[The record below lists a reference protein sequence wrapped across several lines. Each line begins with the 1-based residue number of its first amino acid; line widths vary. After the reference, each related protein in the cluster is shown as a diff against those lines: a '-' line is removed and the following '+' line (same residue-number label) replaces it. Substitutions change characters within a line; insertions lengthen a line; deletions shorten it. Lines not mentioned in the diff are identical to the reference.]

1 MTTEQFIFTKKFPN
15 RLYRHILFWVL
26 FYIFSLITYFH
37 DGLDKVGFKNWAILE
52 ISEDFFHVLTQMLFA
67 YAVLYI
73 LYPLLLTRK
82 KYFLFII
89 SMVVLGIATF
99 WIYYYEHIYFFKA
112 IHTRAG
118 MPFRPPDIVFWF
130 SMISLFTYFPVST
143 GLAITIKVLKNF
155 YLKQKQNQVLSK
167 ENASAELQ
175 LLKAQVHPH
184 FLFNTLNNIY
194 SFTLD
199 KSMQAPKLVKNLSDT
214 LYYMINDCEENIV
227 PLDKEIKMMNDYIEL
242 ERVRYGQRLE
252 MQLSIE
258 GNTAG
263 KYVTPLLMIPFVENS
278 FKHGAS
284 KMITGGWMHLFIQ
297 VDNDVLHFTLA
308 NGKPPDTKNNGLGG
322 IGLSN
327 VTKRL
332 ELLYPGSHLLK
343 TDTTENTYTV
353 SMQVPVFTSMPLTEK
368 NTVYADH

>member
-1 MTTEQFIFTKKFPN
+1 MTTEQFIFTKKFPD
-15 RLYRHILFWVL
+15 RLYRHISFWVL
-26 FYIFSLITYFH
+26 FYIFSMLTYFH
-37 DGLDKVGFKNWAILE
+37 DGLDKVGFKKWAILQM
-52 ISEDFFHVLTQMLFA
+52 SEDFFHIFTQIIFCYLI
-67 YAVLYI
+67 LYF
-73 LYPLLLTRK
+73 LYPLFLAKK
-82 KYFLFII
+82 KYFLFLVGF
-89 SMVVLGIATF
+89 VVLGVLTF
-99 WIYYYEHIYFFKA
+99 WFYFFEHLYIFKA
-112 IHTRAG
+112 IHAKAG
-118 MPFRPPDIVFWF
+118 MLFRPPDVVYWF
-130 SMISLFTYFPVST
+130 AMISLFTYFPISA
-143 GLAITIKVLKNF
+143 GLAVTIKVLKNF
-155 YLKQKQNQVLSK
+155 YLKQKQNKVLSK
-167 ENASAELQ
+167 ENSNAELR

-214 LYYMINDCEENIV
+214 LHYMINDCEENMV

-252 MQLSIE
+252 MQVVIE
-258 GNTAG
+258 GDTKG

-284 KMITGGWMHLFIQ
+284 KMITGGWIHLFIQ
-297 VDNDVLHFTLA
+297 ADNDVLHFTLA
-308 NGKPPDTKNNGLGG
+308 NGKPPDAKKNSLGG

-353 SMQVPVFTSMPLTEK
+353 SMQVPVFTSMPIAKK
-368 NTVYADH
+368 NTVYAEQ